1 MIDIWRFFSSHTG
14 VDTHQVEEEEDKVDE
29 EGCELFLALIFNE
42 HTLAFSLKTKTKE
55 VFGAS

>member
-1 MIDIWRFFSSHTG
+1 MTGHTG